1 MTFNYFVG
9 GFLSQFGSFF
19 GINNYNKPIVENS
32 TNGGLTEIAGIKTLD
47 TSIIGALLIAGIVV
61 WLHNRYFDKKLPE
74 WLGTFQG
81 SAYVVILDFV
91 SMFFLAFVT
100 CLVWPKVQMGIASLQ
115 GFLTHSGV
123 VGVWVYGFLQ
133 RILIPTGLHHFIYIP
148 FQYGPAVVSG
158 GLQAWWL
165 EHLTTFA
172 ATKES
177 IKTLAPAMG
186 FELFGNEKVFGVPA
200 IACAFYAT
208 AKKSKKKETASLLIP
223 AGLTSLL
230 AGITEPVEFTFLFAA
245 PALWFVHSFLAA
257 TMQAIMYSFGV
268 VGQLDGGIIGDAGQ
282 VWIPLWHN
290 HWQTWVTQIVIGLIF
305 SLIYFFVF
313 KFLIEKYNLMTPGRE
328 NDDQD
333 VELLKK
339 KDYKAKKAAEAG
351 GFDPN
356 DPYIQRAS
364 DYIEEL
370 GGAGNIDD
378 ITSCA
383 TRLRVTVKD
392 DGKVASDSEFRASK
406 ATSVVRHG
414 KAIQVIVGLD
424 VAQVLEKIQDLLEN
438 SDVNIS
444 SEAAEDN
451 SDDPY
456 HQSAQFI
463 LDSLGTHTNVKDI
476 KNTDNGISVTVND
489 PEQVDSE
496 ESFISLDLGIKQ
508 VKIDGN
514 NVIIQIEQQNE
525 YFDAIKAML

>member
-1 MTFNYFVG
+1 M
-9 GFLSQFGSFF
+9 
-19 GINNYNKPIVENS
+19 
-32 TNGGLTEIAGIKTLD
+32 
-47 TSIIGALLIAGIVV
+47 

-81 SAYVVILDFV
+81 SAYVVILGFV
-91 SMFFLAFVT
+91 AMFFLAFIT
-100 CLVWPKVQMGIASLQ
+100 CLVWPKVQMGIASMQ
-115 GFLTHSGV
+115 GFLKNSGV
-123 VGVWVYGFLQ
+123 FGVWLYGFLQ
-133 RILIPTGLHHFIYIP
+133 RVLIPTGLHHFVYIP

-165 EHLTTFA
+165 KNLTTFA

-177 IKTLAPAMG
+177 LKTVAPAMG

-208 AKKSKKKETASLLIP
+208 AKKAKKKETASLLIP
-223 AGLTSLL
+223 AGLTSLF

-257 TMQAIMYSFGV
+257 TMQAVMFSFGV
-268 VGQLDGGIIGDAGQ
+268 VGQLDGGLIGDAGQ

-328 NDDQD
+328 EDDQN

-339 KDYKAKKAAEAG
+339 KDYKAKKAAEEN

-370 GGAGNIDD
+370 GGASNIED

-392 DGKVASDSEFRASK
+392 DKKVASDSEFRASK

-414 KAIQVIVGLD
+414 NAIQVIVGLD

-438 SDVNIS
+438 SEVSIT
-444 SEAAEDN
+444 SEAEVND

-463 LDSLGTHTNVKDI
+463 LDSLGTSTNVKNI
-476 KNTDNGISVTVND
+476 ENTADGLNVTVAD
-489 PEQVDSE
+489 PSQVDSE
-496 ESFISLDLGIKQ
+496 EIFISLDLGISQ
-508 VKIDGN
+508 VIMDGN
-514 NVIIQIEQQNE
+514 SVQIKIEQHDN
-525 YFDAIKAML
+525 YFESIKAML